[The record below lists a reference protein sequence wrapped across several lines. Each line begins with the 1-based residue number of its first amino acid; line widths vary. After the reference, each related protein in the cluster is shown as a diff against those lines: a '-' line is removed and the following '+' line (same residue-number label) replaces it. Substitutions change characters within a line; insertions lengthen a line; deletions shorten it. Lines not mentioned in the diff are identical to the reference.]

1 MTEWVHPV
9 GDNDDHPV
17 GDNDDK
23 EQALVVQEPPLTY
36 CHITRPPCTG
46 TAQYTTRKSLVHPYT
61 FHTGQYTV
69 HFFISLSFNIFV
81 HWPSSEEECWEE

>member
-23 EQALVVQEPPLTY
+23 EQALVVQEPP
-36 CHITRPPCTG
+36 
-46 TAQYTTRKSLVHPYT
+46 
-61 FHTGQYTV
+61 
-69 HFFISLSFNIFV
+69 
-81 HWPSSEEECWEE
+81 